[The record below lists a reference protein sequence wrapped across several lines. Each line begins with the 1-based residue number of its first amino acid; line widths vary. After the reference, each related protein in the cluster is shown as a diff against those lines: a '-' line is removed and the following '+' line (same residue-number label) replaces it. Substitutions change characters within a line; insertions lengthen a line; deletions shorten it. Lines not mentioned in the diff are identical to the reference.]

1 MSTIERVA
9 REPVI
14 RGCGSRKAGGVYLC
28 TGLAEHGLPIES
40 FFIDPVKAMA
50 VECFRAPT
58 LIDDPFVEGLKHIAV
73 WIGAEHYLSPADYLE
88 ECRRLGAS
96 RRIPSDF
103 DFTPLTP
110 GKSRMVMIHPLAFT
124 ERIDEATCPV
134 GVEGH
139 GHAESDVACLGQH
152 WRYVEALGSKLI
164 PRDDKPIE
172 LAAETRLARIG
183 QISYEVPVN
192 QLPVQK
198 CEFSPGAFLQLPITH
213 IEYQARDRDDL
224 PDASVQERLAQTN
237 FDMLVV
243 DEVGGSGASESES
256 EED

>member
-73 WIGAEHYLSPADYLE
+73 WIGAEHYPSPADYLE

-134 GVEGH
+134 GIEGH

-152 WRYVEALGSKLI
+152 WRYLESLGACLQ
-164 PRDDKPIE
+164 PHDE
-172 LAAETRLARIG
+172 LSQWPAPETRIVRIG
-183 QISYEVPVN
+183 EVSYEAPAK
-192 QLPVQK
+192 QVQVEK
-198 CEFSPGAFLQLPITH
+198 TEFSPGAFLQLPITH
-213 IEYQARDRDDL
+213 IEYQACDRDDMPNAL
-224 PDASVQERLAQTN
+224 VQERLAQTD
-237 FDMLVV
+237 FDLLVV
-243 DEVGGSGASESES
+243 DEICGNSASESD
-256 EED
+256 ED